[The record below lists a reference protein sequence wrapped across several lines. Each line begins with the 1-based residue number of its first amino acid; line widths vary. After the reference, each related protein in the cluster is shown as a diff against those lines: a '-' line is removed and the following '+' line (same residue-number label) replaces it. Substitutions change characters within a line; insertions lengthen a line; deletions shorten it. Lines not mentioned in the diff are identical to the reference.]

1 MIIPIRKRIVRSRKE
16 NVKDERKLVFE
27 REKEKYKGLSLH
39 IYVTGIK
46 RDSITV
52 ILRQFNILVHFL
64 LIWYAF
70 TLNSDSCFLIKN
82 AN

>member
-1 MIIPIRKRIVRSRKE
+1 MTTPIRKRIVRNRKE
-16 NVKDERKLVFE
+16 NAKDERKLVFG

-39 IYVTGIK
+39 ICVTGTK

-64 LIWYAF
+64 PIWYAF
-70 TLNSDSCFLIKN
+70 TLHIT
-82 AN
+82 